1 MDPLLTI
8 ALMFLPV
15 LAVQFRAFRLWDEL
29 VEAIWTDDR
38 ARWEALGRPIGFFW
52 RPEEP
57 KMGVL
62 EGILPRHRL
71 QMQVL
76 GGLPD
81 WAPEQ
86 GQIPLKMMGWR
97 LTSILSVGG
106 VALIGLFV
114 LGWTS
119 LR

>member
-8 ALMFLPV
+8 AVMFLPV

-29 VEAIWTDDR
+29 VEALWADDR
-38 ARWEALGRPIGFFW
+38 PRWEALGRPIGFFW

-62 EGILPRHRL
+62 EGIIARHRL
-71 QMQVL
+71 QLQVL
-76 GGLPD
+76 GGLPS
-81 WAPEQ
+81 WAPET
-86 GQIPLKMMGWR
+86 GTIPLKMMGWR
-97 LTSILSVGG
+97 LTTVFSAAG
-106 VALIGLFV
+106 VLLIGLVV
-114 LGWTS
+114 LGWTA